1 MAKTVQEKAQEKSL
15 QGDINI
21 GERKNFKERKQLTY
35 LDSTH
40 SFHSLFE
47 KKPSEAF
54 DNFCFI
60 QLDSYLTPADEARF
74 MLVAKHAKNMLLGV
88 DYADKADPIHQAAC
102 ILLDVFN
109 KRSHSE
115 PKLVQVGKIGALPT
129 NTRQRQ

>member
-1 MAKTVQEKAQEKSL
+1 MAMTAQEIAQKRALEGDVGRGYKGYTSYKSTPL
-15 QGDINI
+15 P
-21 GERKNFKERKQLTY
+21 K
-35 LDSTH
+35 ST
-40 SFHSLFE
+40 HSLFE

-54 DNFCFI
+54 DNFCSV

-74 MLVAKHAKNMLLGV
+74 MQVAKHAKNILLGA

-109 KRSHSE
+109 KRSHPE
-115 PKLVQVGKIGALPT
+115 PKLVQAGKIGAPPT